1 MRELIHIV
9 EFHDITSDKVE
20 FCGALADWFV
30 QLASRHRNIDLPKR
44 LTSLNFLTMTT
55 FAKNVH
61 DLLMTQMQSNQIL
74 RIFWSPKV

>member
-30 QLASRHRNIDLPKR
+30 QLASRHQRLHRNIDLPKR
-44 LTSLNFLTMTT
+44 LTSLICDCAALKEFLYE
-55 FAKNVH
+55 VLPLDEH
-61 DLLMTQMQSNQIL
+61 LLRL
-74 RIFWSPKV
+74 FLLELV